1 MGCRGAQLPGWA
13 HIGTITSLLILR
25 ETHIAPLLDFGLV
38 TLVGCLIPLL
48 LTKGYDFFFFFFF
61 LSKET
66 VWISTIF
73 LTQTPHKQGLML
85 VYLGVV
91 DYYCFWYVLQ
101 CGGPNNVGD
110 LRKQPF
116 YRFLEKTYVI
126 HPIALG
132 ALLNGLGGFPFLVWG
147 MVSKIVCLFI
157 LIKLYSTEFL
167 GTRWMLKIST
177 HKHTNLI
184 PKPYNFTT
192 NLMWLIEGK
201 IMNLCKS
208 DKQLII
214 IVR

>member
-1 MGCRGAQLPGWA
+1 MGLQGSPITWVSTHRYHHQFVDSERDPHSPTAGFWFS
-13 HIGTITSLLILR
+13 HISWLFDTTSINER
-25 ETHIAPLLDFGLV
+25 V
-38 TLVGCLIPLL
+38 W
-48 LTKGYDFFFFFFF
+48 FFFFFFF

-73 LTQTPHKQGLML
+73 LTTPHKQGLMI

-177 HKHTNLI
+177 HTHTHKSNTKILQFYHKFNVI
-184 PKPYNFTT
+184 NR
-192 NLMWLIEGK
+192 GK
-201 IMNLCKS
+201 NNEFM
-208 DKQLII
+208 
-214 IVR
+214 

>member
-1 MGCRGAQLPGWA
+1 M
-13 HIGTITSLLILR
+13 
-25 ETHIAPLLDFGLV
+25 
-38 TLVGCLIPLL
+38 
-48 LTKGYDFFFFFFF
+48 
-61 LSKET
+61 
-66 VWISTIF
+66 
-73 LTQTPHKQGLML
+73 
-85 VYLGVV
+85 YLGVV

-177 HKHTNLI
+177 HTHKSNTKTLQFYHKFNVI
-184 PKPYNFTT
+184 NR
-192 NLMWLIEGK
+192 GK
-201 IMNLCKS
+201 NNEFM
-208 DKQLII
+208 
-214 IVR
+214 

>member
-1 MGCRGAQLPGWA
+1 MRGYELVLYF
-13 HIGTITSLLILR
+13 SL
-25 ETHIAPLLDFGLV
+25 
-38 TLVGCLIPLL
+38 
-48 LTKGYDFFFFFFF
+48 K
-61 LSKET
+61 
-66 VWISTIF
+66 
-73 LTQTPHKQGLML
+73 TPHKQGQMI

-110 LRKQPF
+110 LKKQPF

-132 ALLNGLGGFPFLVWG
+132 VLLYGLGGFPFLVWG

-177 HKHTNLI
+177 HTKKTLNEVHRVF
-184 PKPYNFTT
+184 YRF
-192 NLMWLIEGK
+192 GK
-201 IMNLCKS
+201 EKLLG
-208 DKQLII
+208 QL
-214 IVR
+214 